1 MDNTMALS
9 VACANNDRIDLPVKL
24 VNNFLIDDARNFDYT
39 FITKEEFEKI
49 IAFFMRFPWIQ
60 LQMSEQDM
68 EGLKAVIEDEDSGV
82 FDDIS
87 DEMLARLA
95 TISVKLKYLLLQH
108 YIAAAIAKRPQMRAQ
123 EV

>member
-1 MDNTMALS
+1 MALS
-9 VACANNDRIDLPVKL
+9 VACANNDRIDLPIKL
-24 VNNFLIDDARNFDYT
+24 VNNFLIDDTRNFDYT

-60 LQMSEQDM
+60 LQMSEQDI

-95 TISVKLKYLLLQH
+95 TIAVKLKYLLLQH

-123 EV
+123 EA